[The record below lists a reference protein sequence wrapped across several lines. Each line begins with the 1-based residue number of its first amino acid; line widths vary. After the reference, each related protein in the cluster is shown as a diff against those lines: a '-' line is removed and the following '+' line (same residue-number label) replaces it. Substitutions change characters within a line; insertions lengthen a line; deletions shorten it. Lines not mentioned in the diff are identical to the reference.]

1 MPISYELAKRI
12 IGIRYEELPSGAI
25 RQAKRAILDTLGV
38 ALAGSAEPAVTLL
51 RKVLGEES
59 TAANSVVFGSQ
70 QRTGSLD
77 AALINGTA
85 AHALDFD
92 DVSDAMGGH
101 PSAPVLAA
109 LLALADCINAEGK
122 QVLNAFVAGFET
134 EVHIAKAVN
143 FHHYKKGWHPT
154 ATLGIFGASAAC
166 SRLLELDEPKI
177 ATALSLSASMA
188 AGLKSNFGTMTKP
201 LHVGNSARAGLLSAL
216 LASEGFSAAPDAF
229 EHKQGFLNV
238 FNGEGTY
245 EEGKIFAHWANP
257 LEIVDPGVVVKQ
269 YPCCASTHSAIDTL
283 IAVARDN
290 DLAPD
295 QVARIEVWIHGRRL
309 EHTNRPDPQT
319 PMAARFSLQYCLAR
333 ALMHKNVVLEHFEGQ
348 AFLDPRA
355 HAIMQRVKAAPYS
368 IEQFGPDNDY
378 GAEIKLTLRDGQI
391 YSDKLDESLGAS
403 ARNPLPSGTLETKFE
418 NCASKIL
425 RSEQI
430 RELRNAVKHLDNLS
444 NVRELT
450 ALTIPRAKNAS
461 TNRRDA

>member
-1 MPISYELAKRI
+1 MPISNELAKRI
-12 IGIRYEELPSGAI
+12 IAIRYEDLPREAV
-25 RQAKRAILDTLGV
+25 REAKRAILDTLGV
-38 ALAGSAEPAVTLL
+38 ALAGSGEPAVTLL

-59 TAANSVVFGSQ
+59 TVGHSVVFGSQ
-70 QRTGSLD
+70 RRTGSLD

-109 LLALADCINAEGK
+109 LLALADRINADGK

-166 SRLLELDEPKI
+166 SRLLELDELKI
-177 ATALSLSASMA
+177 AAALSLSASMA

-216 LASEGFSAAPDAF
+216 LAGQGFSAAPDAF

-245 EEGKIFAHWANP
+245 EEGKIFESWGNP

-295 QVARIEVWIHGRRL
+295 QVARIEVWIHERRL
-309 EHTNRPDPQT
+309 EHTNRLDPQT
-319 PMAARFSLQYCLAR
+319 PMSARFSLQYCLAR

-355 HAIMQRVKAAPYS
+355 RAIMQRVKAAPYS
-368 IEQFGPDNDY
+368 IEQFGPENDY

-391 YSDKLDESLGAS
+391 YSNKLDESLGAS
-403 ARNPLPSGTLETKFE
+403 DRNPLPTGALEAKFE

-425 RSEQI
+425 PSEEI
-430 RELRNAVKHLDNLS
+430 RELQNTVENLDNLS

-461 TNRRDA
+461 TNRRDT

>member
-12 IGIRYEELPSGAI
+12 IGIRYEELPREAI
-25 RQAKRAILDTLGV
+25 CQAKRAILDTLGV
-38 ALAGSAEPAVTLL
+38 ALAGSGEPAVTLL

-109 LLALADCINAEGK
+109 LLALADGINANGK

-166 SRLLELDEPKI
+166 SRLLELDEPKT

-188 AGLKSNFGTMTKP
+188 AGLKSNFGTMAKP

-216 LASEGFSAAPDAF
+216 LASEGFSAVPDAF

-245 EEGKIFAHWANP
+245 QEAKMFQSWANP
-257 LEIVDPGVVVKQ
+257 LEIVDPGVIIKQ

-295 QVARIEVWIHGRRL
+295 QVARIEVWIHERRL
-309 EHTNRPDPQT
+309 EHTNRPNPQT

-333 ALMHKNVVLEHFEGQ
+333 ALMHKNVVLEHFEGH
-348 AFLDPRA
+348 AFLDPHA
-355 HAIMQRVKAAPYS
+355 QAIMQRVQAAPYS
-368 IEQFGPDNDY
+368 IEHFGPENDY

-403 ARNPLPSGTLETKFE
+403 DRNPLPTGALEAKFE

-425 RSEQI
+425 SSEEI
-430 RELRNAVKHLDNLS
+430 RELQNVVGHLDNLS

-450 ALTIPRAKNAS
+450 ELTIPRVRNAS
-461 TNRRDA
+461 TNRRDT

>member
-12 IGIRYEELPSGAI
+12 IGIRYEELPCEAI

-38 ALAGSAEPAVTLL
+38 ALAGSGEPAVTLL

-59 TAANSVVFGSQ
+59 TAGHSVVFGSQ
-70 QRTGSLD
+70 QRTGSLG

-109 LLALADCINAEGK
+109 LLALADRIDADGK
-122 QVLNAFVAGFET
+122 QVLNAFIAGFET
-134 EVHIAKAVN
+134 EVRIAKAVN

-166 SRLLELDEPKI
+166 ARLLELDELKI
-177 ATALSLSASMA
+177 ATALSLSTSLA
-188 AGLKSNFGTMTKP
+188 AGLKSNFGTMTKS
-201 LHVGNSARAGLLSAL
+201 LHVGNIARAGLLSAL
-216 LASEGFSAAPDAF
+216 LASQGFTAGPDAF

-245 EEGKIFAHWANP
+245 VQGKMFDSWANP
-257 LEIVDPGVVVKQ
+257 LEIVDPGVVIKQ

-283 IAVARDN
+283 IALARDN
-290 DLAPD
+290 HIAAD
-295 QVARIEVWIHGRRL
+295 QVAKIEVWIHERRL

-319 PMAARFSLQYCLAR
+319 STAAKFSLQYCLAR

-348 AFLDPRA
+348 AFLEPRA
-355 HAIMQRVKAAPYS
+355 RAILQKVKAAPYS
-368 IEQFGPDNDY
+368 TEQFGAENDY
-378 GAEIKLTLRDGQI
+378 GAEIKLTLCDGQI
-391 YSDKLDESLGAS
+391 YLGKLDESLGAS
-403 ARNPLPSGTLETKFE
+403 DRHPLPTGALQAKFE
-418 NCASKIL
+418 NCAGRIL
-425 RSEQI
+425 PFEQI
-430 RELRNAVKHLDNLS
+430 RELQNTVERLENLS

-450 ALTIPRAKNAS
+450 ALTIPRAKNTS
-461 TNRRDA
+461 TNSKDT